1 MTVYLVIIFA
11 YFLFVTGISFLTSKI
26 SSRSSADFL
35 LAGRNLGLLTCT
47 VIIAGEW
54 LGGNST
60 IGVSEQAFTTRSLQP
75 ILYNLATAVGMIVT
89 GFTVAYHYRA
99 KQVHTV
105 SEMLEHLFGPGAR
118 VITAIPFLVAYVTL
132 GFVQL
137 QSIASVMSGVLSL
150 DWTFAIVLSTAVV
163 TIYTYVGGMHA
174 ITLVNVIHLVVK
186 IVGIG
191 GAFIVGMAKVG
202 GFAALEAAV
211 VAAGGPANPYNP
223 FTVSLNDA
231 LGLLVG
237 GILGGMAAQ
246 ASIQPVFAARSP
258 EIAWKAAILSS
269 LIIAPFGI
277 MTAMLGLIARSHP
290 AFGLDRLSNAKIVL
304 PALLV
309 NPEFIHP
316 ILGGLAIAGILAAIL
331 STIAP
336 VSFAVVTI
344 AVSDV
349 YQRVVRRPID
359 DRTKLA
365 VSKKL
370 VIVVNLMLMP
380 LALYVR
386 GGILEM
392 SYISYAIR
400 SIGAIV
406 IAAALYRR
414 GWINLLGVKLAFVG
428 GTAAVFLFIL
438 AKQLGWFSLDKTFG
452 AVLAAVAFLAL
463 GKAIGM
469 IRGEKS

>member
-1 MTVYLVIIFA
+1 MTIYLAIILA
-11 YFLFVTGISFLTSKI
+11 YFLLVTGVSFLTSKI
-26 SSRSSADFL
+26 SSKSSADFL
-35 LAGRNLGLLTCT
+35 LAGRNLGLFTCT

-60 IGVSEQAFTTRSLQP
+60 IGVSEQAYTTGSLQP

-99 KQVHTV
+99 MRVHTV
-105 SEMLEHLFGPGAR
+105 SEMLEHLFGKEAR

-137 QSIASVMSGVLSL
+137 QSIASVMSGVLRL
-150 DWTFAIVLSTAVV
+150 DWSLSIVLSTAVV
-163 TIYTYVGGMHA
+163 TVYTYVGGMHA
-174 ITLVNVIHLVVK
+174 ITLVNCIHLAVK

-191 GAFIVGMAKVG
+191 AAFVIGMVKVG
-202 GFAALEAAV
+202 GFSALQAAV
-211 VAAGGPANPYNP
+211 IASGAPAAPYNP

-231 LGLLVG
+231 LGLLLG

-258 EIAWKAAILSS
+258 EIARKAAILSS
-269 LIIAPFGI
+269 LIIAPFGV
-277 MTAMLGLIARSHP
+277 MTAFLGLIARSQPSLGADHLANP
-290 AFGLDRLSNAKIVL
+290 KMVL

-316 ILGGLAIAGILAAIL
+316 VLGGLAIAGIVAAIL

-344 AVSDV
+344 GVSDI

-359 DRTKLA
+359 DRTKVA

-370 VIVVNLMLMP
+370 VIVVNLLMMP

-386 GGILEM
+386 GGILDM

-406 IAAALYRR
+406 IVTALYRKH
-414 GWINLLGVKLAFVG
+414 WINLLGVKLAFLG
-428 GTAAVFLFIL
+428 GTATVFLFIL
-438 AKQLGWFSLDKTFG
+438 AKELGWFVADKTFG
-452 AVLAAVAFLAL
+452 GVMAAVAFLAL
-463 GKAIGM
+463 GKAIGTV
-469 IRGEKS
+469 RGERK